1 MDNIKD
7 DNYYRLKIVKDLE
20 FLVNH
25 TKDITIDTIENDEVL
40 LDCIMFRLIQISE
53 NSDRL
58 SENFKLNN
66 NDISWREIKGMRNK
80 IVHDYGAVDLT
91 IINNVLTFDV
101 PDLLNK
107 LKKL

>member
-1 MDNIKD
+1 
-7 DNYYRLKIVKDLE
+7 
-20 FLVNH
+20 
-25 TKDITIDTIENDEVL
+25 
-40 LDCIMFRLIQISE
+40 MFRLIQISE

-80 IVHDYGAVDLT
+80 IVHDYGTVDLT
-91 IINNVLTFDV
+91 IISNVLTFDV